1 MSFPYCPISPA
12 TIDAS
17 TSVRSWDLGQSAR
30 EQGAVYQASDWVHL
44 FQPPTEYS
52 FDEALL
58 LCRQDEDAWVAWIPS
73 YGEIILKEAEFV
85 PLASS

>member
-1 MSFPYCPISPA
+1 MSFPNRPISPA
-12 TIDAS
+12 TINAS
-17 TSVRSWDLGQSAR
+17 AFVRSWDLGQ
-30 EQGAVYQASDWVHL
+30 ASTCQSGSYEASNWVHL

-58 LCRQDEDAWVAWIPS
+58 LCRQDEESWVAWIPS

-85 PLASS
+85 PLASC